1 MLDKHTYKISQ
12 IALRPVAFRLHKW
25 AIPADHITI
34 AGFIFG
40 IACIGFVSTG
50 LYYLALPALIVNRI
64 LDGLDGALAR
74 MNGTTLAG
82 GFLDITLDFLFY
94 SGFVFSFGL
103 SQRHFLLPAIVLL
116 FSFFGTGIS
125 FLAFASLAAK
135 YNLQSPQY
143 PNKSLYY
150 MGGLTEGT
158 ETIAI
163 FIFMVLFPPY
173 FALMAY
179 LFAML
184 CFITTAGRIVFGYQN
199 LRRLET
205 KYPKQK
211 GG

>member
-103 SQRHFLLPAIVLL
+103 
-116 FSFFGTGIS
+116 FSKAFFI
-125 FLAFASLAAK
+125 AS
-135 YNLQSPQY
+135 YS
-143 PNKSLYY
+143 
-150 MGGLTEGT
+150 
-158 ETIAI
+158 I
-163 FIFMVLFPPY
+163 
-173 FALMAY
+173 
-179 LFAML
+179 
-184 CFITTAGRIVFGYQN
+184 IVFILWHGHQFFS
-199 LRRLET
+199 LC
-205 KYPKQK
+205 QFSCQV
-211 GG
+211 